1 MKVESMNF
9 LKLHVHVTTRLA
21 EGNFEVMGET
31 LTDAFSQIP
40 LVAAEAGLAL
50 VNDDGPVN
58 YSVEVR
64 P

>member
-1 MKVESMNF
+1 
-9 LKLHVHVTTRLA
+9 
-21 EGNFEVMGET
+21 MGET